1 MMMIMMIMMIM
12 MRLRT
17 DLWVEDDENDGVPED
32 GRLGQLVREEGHQGT
47 EGSRHSRKDFLIFP
61 FPFPY

>member
-1 MMMIMMIMMIM
+1 MF
-12 MRLRT
+12 T
-17 DLWVEDDENDGVPED
+17 DQGVVYDQYEGVPED
-32 GRLGQLVREEGHQGT
+32 GGLGQLVREEGHQGT